1 MDIGIGIPNVIPGT
15 DGRTIVEW
23 ARRAEERGFAGL
35 ATIDRIA
42 YPSYDS
48 IVTLAAA
55 AAATERVRLVTNV
68 LLGPTR
74 NPVLLAKEAASLDR
88 ISGGR
93 FVLGVGVG
101 SREDDYTATGQDFHA
116 RGRRWDQDLEVIHAA
131 WRGELVQGAQKP
143 VGPAPTGDGR
153 VPMLFGGMTE
163 AAIQRTVKWGI
174 GWTVGGA
181 AADQAASFA
190 ERVRQAWKDAG
201 KPGRPR
207 IVGLTYFG
215 LREDALE
222 RATEYLGD
230 YYGDMGVRFA
240 QSIPKSPEA
249 LRDTVKAF
257 EGAGVDELFLDP
269 TVDDL
274 DEIDR
279 VADAVLG

>member
-15 DGRTIVEW
+15 EGRTIVEW
-23 ARRAEERGFAGL
+23 ARRAEARGFAGL

-48 IVTLAAA
+48 IATLAAA
-55 AAATERVRLVTNV
+55 AAVTERIRLVTNV

-74 NPVLLAKEAASLDR
+74 NPVLLAKEAASLDQ

-101 SREDDYTATGQDFHA
+101 SREDDYTASEHDFHR

-131 WRGELVQGAQKP
+131 WRGEPVRGAQKP
-143 VGPAPTGDGR
+143 VGPPPTNGDR
-153 VPMLFGGMTE
+153 VPMLFGGMTD
-163 AAIQRTVKWGI
+163 AAIERTVKWGI

-181 AADQAASFA
+181 AADQAAPFA

-215 LREDALE
+215 LRQDALE

-257 EGAGVDELFLDP
+257 EGAGFDELFLDP

-279 VADAVLG
+279 AAEAVLG

>member
-23 ARRAEERGFAGL
+23 ARRAEDRGFAGL
-35 ATIDRIA
+35 ATIDRVA

-48 IVTLAAA
+48 IATLAAA
-55 AAATERVRLVTNV
+55 AAVTERIRLVTNV

-74 NPVLLAKEAASLDR
+74 NAVLLAKEAASLDR

-101 SREDDYTATGQDFHA
+101 SREDDYTASEQSFRD
-116 RGRRWDQDLEVIHAA
+116 RGRRWDRDLETIHAA
-131 WRGELVQGAQKP
+131 WRGELVNGAQKP
-143 VGPAPTGDGR
+143 VGPPPTRDQR

-163 AAIQRTVKWGI
+163 AAIRRTVKWGI

-181 AADQAASFA
+181 AADQAAPFA

-201 KPGRPR
+201 KPGKPR

-230 YYGDMGVRFA
+230 YYGDMGVQFA
-240 QSIPKSPEA
+240 QFIPKSPEA
-249 LRDTVKAF
+249 LRDAVKAF
-257 EGAGVDELFLDP
+257 EGAGFDELFLDP

-279 VADAVLG
+279 VAEAVLG